1 MSATTQSIGELLGE
15 RIAPKLN
22 FKSRYEPESFTLTAD
37 DLTDLY
43 ADIPA
48 EYHNAELA
56 EDMRNILKEWNPVV
70 ALVGPPGTGKTRIC
84 WATLRRARLSQAT
97 KILGIPD
104 EAQTNYEGGGYE
116 NRAAWVKRTL
126 GKVIRNDRVKIISE
140 VADIRR
146 HRHDRDWLDEIAKW
160 GTDRH
165 LLCVDDI
172 GFTGKA
178 DDWVMEAIYH
188 LANVRRANAL
198 PTLYTTNLSPDDMRN
213 VFGAAISSRILGGV
227 MIPVDGVDRRLA

>member
-1 MSATTQSIGELLGE
+1 MNATIEGINSALGLLS
-15 RIAPKLN
+15 APQIN
-22 FKSRYEPESFTLTAD
+22 FKRQSQPESFSLTPD
-37 DLTDLY
+37 DMAGLY
-43 ADIPA
+43 ADLPA
-48 EYHNAELA
+48 EYRDAELA
-56 EDMRNILKEWNPVV
+56 DDMRNILKEWNPVV

-104 EAQTNYEGGGYE
+104 EAQRTYVGSGLES
-116 NRAAWVKRTL
+116 RPAWVKRTL
-126 GKVIRNDRVKIISE
+126 EKVIRGDRVKIISE

-146 HRHDRDWLDEIAKW
+146 HRHDRDWLDGIAKW
-160 GTDRH
+160 GGDRH

-198 PTLYTTNLSPDDMRN
+198 PTMYTTNLSPDEMRS

-227 MIPVDGVDRRLA
+227 MIPVGGADRRLA